1 MSAAN
6 DNTGE
11 LAWSI
16 PDAAQAMGISKAT
29 VWRHIAAGKH
39 HDIQNRVPN
48 TYPGRCLEGFCRS
61 PLQRRLMG

>member
-29 VWRHIAAGKH
+29 VWRHIAAGNITTFK
-39 HDIQNRVPN
+39 I
-48 TYPGRCLEGFCRS
+48 GCRTLIRADVLKAFVDLHS
-61 PLQRRLMG
+61 NAA